1 MLPTTRAAFKEFIL
15 QNLGKGAI
23 RIEVTDQQVENQIDW
38 AIAKFQ
44 DYHFD
49 GSQETYFKY
58 QVQQID
64 LTNRYI
70 LLPDTTIGA
79 VEIFDITSTLMGQG
93 IWNVQYQWVLT
104 NVPNWANLQ
113 LTDYWMTMSSL
124 EMMQQ
129 ILVGKQPVRY
139 NRYEN
144 KLYIDMNWDRIN
156 VGDYLV
162 VRIYQAMDPE
172 TYTKMWT
179 DQWLIKYT
187 TELVKKQWG
196 NNTKKY
202 DKIPLPGGSF
212 MTGQQMY
219 EEATAALKEL
229 DDQLI
234 ETYSMPVMMMI
245 Y

>member
-1 MLPTTRAAFKEFIL
+1 
-15 QNLGKGAI
+15 
-23 RIEVTDQQVENQIDW
+23 
-38 AIAKFQ
+38 
-44 DYHFD
+44 
-49 GSQETYFKY
+49 
-58 QVQQID
+58 
-64 LTNRYI
+64 
-70 LLPDTTIGA
+70 
-79 VEIFDITSTLMGQG
+79 
-93 IWNVQYQWVLT
+93 
-104 NVPNWANLQ
+104 
-113 LTDYWMTMSSL
+113 MSSL

-162 VRIYQAMDPE
+162 VRIYQAMDPA

-196 NNTKKY
+196 TNLKKY
-202 DKIPLPGGSF
+202 SGIPLPGGNT
-212 MTGQQMY
+212 MNGQQIY
-219 EEATAALKEL
+219 DEAEAALKEL
-229 DDQLI
+229 DEQLI